1 MLLER
6 AVLFSH
12 YDTRKEEGSESRR
25 YQVIPTETTRTIS
38 RCFNSGVFLEY
49 QPPVGLDFGLL
60 PDRVLGEELIGGR
73 ECRVAI
79 DIRVRLE

>member
-1 MLLER
+1 MFLER
-6 AVLFSH
+6 AALLSH

-25 YQVIPTETTRTIS
+25 GWVIPMETTRTIS
-38 RCFNSGVFLEY
+38 RCFNSGTFLKY

-79 DIRVRLE
+79 DIRVLSE